1 MSPRS
6 NSAAEGS
13 HGDRRPCL
21 SGLERGRQGRLPP
34 LMASCIAL
42 LLSFAA
48 GSGVISAAE
57 VERTPPTTPARTSTP
72 AATPESATVKSA
84 TAPTSAPESA
94 KTAATPAPARAESSV
109 APTASFDTFRVV
121 SDRNIFNPNRTG
133 RRERSTEETP
143 PRVDTLSVVGTME
156 SDRGLRAFFDG
167 SEASYRRAVRVGET
181 VDQFKVTQITP
192 QMVDLERDGKNLSVR
207 VGQQLRRPEG
217 ADWDLVGEDV
227 VRSEAQ
233 ARAAAEARGDPSV
246 PPPIPAGASDIE
258 RRMRERRQKDF
269 KR

>member
-6 NSAAEGS
+6 NPASEGS
-13 HGDRRPCL
+13 SGDRRPCL
-21 SGLERGRQGRLPP
+21 SGLHLGRQRRLPP
-34 LMASCIAL
+34 LMASCNAL
-42 LLSFAA
+42 LLALAVGSGLIFAA
-48 GSGVISAAE
+48 ESE
-57 VERTPPTTPARTSTP
+57 KTP
-72 AATPESATVKSA
+72 AATPAPRT
-84 TAPTSAPESA
+84 TTTPPTSAPTSSPERA
-94 KTAATPAPARAESSV
+94 KPDATPAPAPARNDSSV

-167 SEASYRRAVRVGET
+167 SDASYRRAVRVGET
-181 VDQFKVTQITP
+181 VDKFKVTQITP

>member
-1 MSPRS
+1 MPS
-6 NSAAEGS
+6 
-13 HGDRRPCL
+13 CL
-21 SGLERGRQGRLPP
+21 
-34 LMASCIAL
+34 AL
-42 LLSFAA
+42 LLALAA
-48 GSGVISAAE
+48 GSGVLSAAE
-57 VERTPPTTPARTSTP
+57 VEKTPSTTPARTSTP
-72 AATPESATVKSA
+72 AAAPTSAPAAVKSA
-84 TAPTSAPESA
+84 TA
-94 KTAATPAPARAESSV
+94 PAPARAESSV

-133 RRERSTEETP
+133 RRERTTEETP

-167 SEASYRRAVRVGET
+167 SDASYRRAVRVGET

-192 QMVDLERDGKNLSVR
+192 QVVDLERDGKNLSVR

-233 ARAAAEARGDPSV
+233 ARAAAEAKGDPSV

-258 RRMRERRQKDF
+258 RRMRERRHNDF
-269 KR
+269 QR